1 MTAEDGLHFDLLG
14 YGVGTALAAT
24 VKHDRYGLR
33 GGQFDH
39 SHAYTG
45 ARFVTTPFVV
55 RILSR
60 TTLSSAMFGAEAR
73 RSATT

>member
-14 YGVGTALAAT
+14 YRVGTALIAN
-24 VKHDRYGLR
+24 VRHDRYGLR

-39 SHAYTG
+39 SHAYAG
-45 ARFVTTPFVV
+45 ARLVTTPFVV

-60 TTLSSAMFGAEAR
+60 TTLSSAMLGAEAR
-73 RSATT
+73 PTATT

>member
-14 YGVGTALAAT
+14 YGVGTPLIAT
-24 VKHDRYGLR
+24 AKHHSYGLR

-45 ARFVTTPFVV
+45 TRFVTTPFVV

-60 TTLSSAMFGAEAR
+60 TTLSSAMLGAEAR
-73 RSATT
+73 PTATT

>member
-24 VKHDRYGLR
+24 VKHDRHGLR
-33 GGQFDH
+33 GGHFDD
-39 SHAYTG
+39 SHAYAG
-45 ARFVTTPFVV
+45 ARLFITPFVV

-60 TTLSSAMFGAEAR
+60 TTLSSAMLGAEAR
-73 RSATT
+73 PTATT